1 MNDRSN
7 PPPPMSI
14 EGYAELLVYEREYP
28 SSDHETIRR
37 RLRVDEETAA
47 RARVHWASRVG
58 GDLGRGDP
66 RSMLALNHRA

>member
-37 RLRVDEETAA
+37 RLRVDERPPPAREFIGRRESAETWAGVTRAA
-47 RARVHWASRVG
+47 CWR
-58 GDLGRGDP
+58 
-66 RSMLALNHRA
+66 